1 MASVDQK
8 NGSKLPG
15 HEVADSAP
23 KFPKLRLPN
32 REAADPGIVRLG
44 NGMITA
50 GFPQLRLPNEKIA
63 DSGLVRLGNGMIAG
77 KLPFNSA
84 R

>member
-1 MASVDQK
+1 MNMASTDQK
-8 NGSKLPG
+8 FPG
-15 HEVADSAP
+15 NEVADTAA

-32 REAADPGIVRLG
+32 REVADPGIVRLG

-50 GFPQLRLPNEKIA
+50 GFPQLRLPNPEIA
-63 DSGLVRLGNGMIAG
+63 DSGIVRLGNGMIAG